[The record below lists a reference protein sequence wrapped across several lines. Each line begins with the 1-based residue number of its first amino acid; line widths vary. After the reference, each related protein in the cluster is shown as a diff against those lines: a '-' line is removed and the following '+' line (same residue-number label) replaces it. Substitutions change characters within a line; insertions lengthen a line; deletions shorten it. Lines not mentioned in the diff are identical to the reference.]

1 MDPGATQQIFAKDG
15 IIVMSNC
22 ASVVG
27 HVRMH
32 QIHPIMRISK
42 CSGDGSLND
51 TDLECREKTDDILE
65 MSVR

>member
-51 TDLECREKTDDILE
+51 TDL
-65 MSVR
+65 